1 MLRPRDSPSH
11 GNMSSASSASPVET
25 ARSLY
30 PLISSASSR
39 IEQERR
45 LPDDI
50 ASALKASRLFRLCVP
65 RRFAGLEAS
74 PVEMV
79 ESVAEVSR
87 ADGSAGW
94 CIAIGATSGLLA
106 GYLETADADEIYG
119 SDPTSVAGGVFAPR
133 GKAVVEGGS
142 YRMQG
147 RWPFASGI
155 SHCSWLMG
163 GCVTIEADGKPVMLP
178 GGQPDSRLLIFPAD
192 KATVH
197 DTWNVS
203 GLCGTGSHDMEVND
217 LLVPRAR
224 AVSLMTDKPRVDS
237 PLYKFPVFGTL
248 AIGIAAVSLGLARRA
263 IDELVELAGGKTPIS
278 SRRRVCDR
286 GVVQLQIAEAEAA
299 ERSARAFLVST
310 VAETYEAA
318 QRNGEIGVKPRALLR
333 LAACHTV
340 NASKRAVDLM
350 YDAGGG
356 SSIYKSSPLQRCF
369 RDVHAASQ
377 HLMVSSSTMELAG
390 KVLAGIEVEAWQ
402 L

>member
-1 MLRPRDSPSH
+1 MTSTSSPL
-11 GNMSSASSASPVET
+11 ET

-30 PLISSASSR
+30 PLISSASDR
-39 IEQERR
+39 IEEARR

-50 ASALKASRLFRLCVP
+50 ASALKESMLFRLCVP
-65 RRFAGLEAS
+65 RRYAGLEAS
-74 PVEMV
+74 PVDMV

-94 CIAIGATSGLLA
+94 CVAIGATSGLVA
-106 GYLETADADEIYG
+106 GYLEPSDAQAIYG
-119 SDPTSVAGGVFAPR
+119 ADPTMVAGGVFAPR
-133 GKAVVEGGS
+133 GKAVAEGDS
-142 YRMQG
+142 FRMSG

-163 GCVTIEADGKPVMLP
+163 GCLLVGDDGKPLVLPSGLPDARML
-178 GGQPDSRLLIFPAD
+178 LFPAES
-192 KATVH
+192 AVVH
-197 DTWNVS
+197 DTWSVS
-203 GLCGTGSHDMEVND
+203 GLCGTGSHDMEVTG

-224 AVSLMTDKPRVDS
+224 AISLMSDRPRVDS
-237 PLYKFPVFGTL
+237 ALYKFPVFGCL
-248 AIGIAAVSLGLARRA
+248 AIGIAAVTLGLARRA
-263 IDELVELAGGKTPIS
+263 IDELVGLAGGKTPTG
-278 SRRRVCDR
+278 SRKSLADR

-299 ERSARAFLVST
+299 ERSARSYLLTT
-310 VAETYEAA
+310 VEETYEEASRRGDITVR
-318 QRNGEIGVKPRALLR
+318 QRALLR

-340 NASKRAVDLM
+340 TACKRAVDLM

-356 SSIYKSSPLQRCF
+356 TSIYRTSPLQRCF

-390 KVLAGIEVEAWQ
+390 KVLAGLDADASQ